1 MVRLDE
7 ETMTPQVWPP
17 VTDSVDQADELTL
30 ICSEVTVLGG
40 HDPAEEGDRMSVLN
54 EHRPKSM

>member
-1 MVRLDE
+1 
-7 ETMTPQVWPP
+7 MTPQVWPP